1 MRHFRFDYAVAISF
15 AGEDRKYAEGLAHE
29 LTKLSISVFYDDY
42 ERSLLWGKDLPT
54 LLASVYRDRA
64 RYCVMFVSKHYVSKA
79 YPVHERQH
87 AIERQLRERG
97 EDYILPVRIDDTELP
112 DLPGTICYEDIRKT
126 SLVELAHLLK
136 EKLEDDGQH
145 IDGARSVHPVLQRE
159 GSGLG
164 GLYTARDTAIQIL
177 DRLAHDDFHAIVPS
191 IHPEKGIVI
200 SLYAY
205 IGQHA
210 LRYDRKQFAETLSS

>member
-1 MRHFRFDYAVAISF
+1 MRRFRFDYAVAISF
-15 AGEDRKYAEGLAHE
+15 AGEDRKHAEGLAHE
-29 LTKLSISVFYDDY
+29 LTKLGISVFYDDY

-112 DLPGTICYEDIRKT
+112 DLPGTICYEDMRKT
-126 SLVELAHLLK
+126 SAVELAHLLK

-145 IDGARSVHPVLQRE
+145 KVLGCIMMDPQKANAESRGHERCEYRNGQLRIPSARRVV
-159 GSGLG
+159 
-164 GLYTARDTAIQIL
+164 
-177 DRLAHDDFHAIVPS
+177 IVFP
-191 IHPEKGIVI
+191 P
-200 SLYAY
+200 
-205 IGQHA
+205 
-210 LRYDRKQFAETLSS
+210 